1 MSMTTATLQKK
12 VLDLEA
18 ELELIKKSLKKEPDF
33 RIDEKNWEKI
43 KPSVKKIR
51 AKMYSPQYGKR

>member
-1 MSMTTATLQKK
+1 MTTATIQKK
-12 VLDLEA
+12 MLDLEA

-33 RIDEKNWEKI
+33 GIDEKNWEKI

-51 AKMYSPQYGKR
+51 AKLYQQRYSQR